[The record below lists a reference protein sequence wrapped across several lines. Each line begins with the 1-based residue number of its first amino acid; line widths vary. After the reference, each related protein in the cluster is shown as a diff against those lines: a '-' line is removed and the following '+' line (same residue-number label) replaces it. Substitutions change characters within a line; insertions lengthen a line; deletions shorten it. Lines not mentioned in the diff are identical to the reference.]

1 MKHLF
6 IAAAAA
12 LLFTGLGVSSAS
24 AEPYHHHRHGGYRDG
39 GPPGLYI
46 GQGGVRVVPPRRHVR
61 RDCWLEKRV
70 KRDWE
75 GYRRVYT
82 VRVCR

>member
-1 MKHLF
+1 MKHLM

-12 LLFTGLGVSSAS
+12 LLFTGFGVTTAS
-24 AEPYHHHRHGGYRDG
+24 ADPYGHHRHGGYRHHG
-39 GPPGLYI
+39 APGIWI
-46 GQGGVRVVPPRRHVR
+46 GERGVRVVPPRHHR

-70 KRDWE
+70 KRDHR
-75 GYRRVYT
+75 GYRHVYT

>member
-1 MKHLF
+1 MKHLV
-6 IAAAAA
+6 IVAAAA
-12 LLFTGLGVSSAS
+12 LLFTGVGIGTAS
-24 AEPYHHHRHGGYRDG
+24 AEPYHHDRHGGYRHA

-46 GQGGVRVVPPRRHVR
+46 GEGGVRVVPPRRHVR

>member
-1 MKHLF
+1 MKHLI

-12 LLFTGLGVSSAS
+12 VLLTGLGAATAS
-24 AEPYHHHRHGGYRDG
+24 AEPYHHHRHGGYRHA
-39 GPPGLYI
+39 GPPGVWI
-46 GQGGVRVVPPRRHVR
+46 GEGGVRVVPPRHHR
-61 RDCWLEKRV
+61 RECWYEKRV
-70 KRDWE
+70 KRDWQ